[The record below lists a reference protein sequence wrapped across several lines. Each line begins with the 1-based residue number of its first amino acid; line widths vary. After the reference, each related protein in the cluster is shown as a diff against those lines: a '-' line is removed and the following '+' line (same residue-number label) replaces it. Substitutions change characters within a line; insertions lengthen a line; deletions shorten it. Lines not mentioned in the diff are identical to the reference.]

1 MSDAPN
7 AAAPSAPA
15 APAPAVV
22 TPPVPPAASAAPAAP
37 AASTVAPGVTINV
50 QPAPAAAS
58 PASPPAAAPAVEPE
72 PPQEGKEPAWL
83 KDRLERAG
91 RAALKRLGVENE
103 DEVKAALAT
112 SRAKA
117 EADKTAEQKAIEAN
131 TKLAAEQARSAELL
145 AAVSATADTE
155 LARVTPAQREAVVRL
170 AGDDPAK
177 RLATLRALAPT
188 WVTAPPAAPPPAA
201 AQPASP
207 PAAAPAAPAG
217 EVPVTLI
224 RLADG
229 RYAQIVDAAPAAAPP
244 PAAPPTGTQAIPPSA
259 VSTAPPPGG
268 PPAQAAPATTVLG
281 KHASV
286 AKTHPTAGAYFA
298 MQNALAMERE
308 LSSNKP

>member
-1 MSDAPN
+1 
-7 AAAPSAPA
+7 
-15 APAPAVV
+15 
-22 TPPVPPAASAAPAAP
+22 
-37 AASTVAPGVTINV
+37 VTINV

-58 PASPPAAAPAVEPE
+58 PASPSAAAPAVEPE
-72 PPQEGKEPAWL
+72 PPQEGKEPPWL
-83 KDRLERAG
+83 KDRLARAERS
-91 RAALKRLGVENE
+91 ALKRLGVENE
-103 DEVKAALAT
+103 DDAKTALAAHK
-112 SRAKA
+112 AKT
-117 EADKTAEQKAIEAN
+117 EADKSAEAKAIEAN

-188 WVTAPPAAPPPAA
+188 WVTAAPAAPPPAV

-229 RYAQIVDAAPAAAPP
+229 RLAQIVEAAPAAAPP

>member
-1 MSDAPN
+1 MSDVAN

-15 APAPAVV
+15 APAPATVA
-22 TPPVPPAASAAPAAP
+22 PPVSAAPAAP
-37 AASTVAPGVTINV
+37 AASAAVPVAPGVTINV

-58 PASPPAAAPAVEPE
+58 PASPSAAAPAVEPE
-72 PPQEGKEPAWL
+72 PPQEGKEPPWL
-83 KDRLERAG
+83 KDRLARAERS
-91 RAALKRLGVENE
+91 ALKRLGVENE
-103 DEVKAALAT
+103 DDAKTALAAHK
-112 SRAKA
+112 AKT
-117 EADKTAEQKAIEAN
+117 EADKSAEAKAIEAN

-188 WVTAPPAAPPPAA
+188 WVTAAPAAPPPAV

-229 RYAQIVDAAPAAAPP
+229 RLAQIVEAAPAAAPP